1 MMLES
6 DLISKSLRFIVLIF
20 IPAKVDTRFIA
31 QKIAILQ
38 FYIENKKSSLKK
50 YKFDLLMIMVDGL
63 LLRIRIRN
71 T

>member
-1 MMLES
+1 MLES
-6 DLISKSLRFIVLIF
+6 DLTSKSLRFIVLIF
-20 IPAKVDTRFIA
+20 IPAKVDTRYIA

-38 FYIENKKSSLKK
+38 FYIANKKSSPRKF
-50 YKFDLLMIMVDGL
+50 KFDFLMILVDGL